1 MSELTTRSVRPEHGH
16 SGNAG
21 TIIRTNQQVLPLIEH
36 YWTHLKTSPAPKIF
50 LCALCFFRY
59 LPVLSAF
66 LLRCRVESNLR
77 RLLRARPEILEMVY
91 RPYLAVN
98 WDAPTRFARIVDH
111 CETVAKI
118 GGIMDFPPDTLVN
131 LIQLDPIAPRY
142 RLSLDQARWLLPEGQ
157 LVISLWDGIDRI
169 FSLQFCLS
177 SQDGQRTAYI
187 GALQGRPQKQGEP
200 DIMDRYRNFTKAAG
214 GMRPRDFLI
223 EIFKTL
229 CRVLDVVE
237 IRAVSNLNQP
247 RRQTCSDV
255 KLSYDEVWHERGGIY
270 DGNGFFILPV
280 AANHRTIEKIP
291 SKKRTMYAKRYAML
305 DGVEAEL
312 AAALN
317 VGRKCLATT
326 PA

>member
-1 MSELTTRSVRPEHGH
+1 MSELTTGSVRPEHGH
-16 SGNAG
+16 SGDAG
-21 TIIRTNQQVLPLIEH
+21 TINRTNQQVQLIEH
-36 YWTHLKTSPAPKIF
+36 YRTHLKTSPIPKIF

-59 LPVLSAF
+59 LPVLSAL
-66 LLRCRVESNLR
+66 LLRCRIESNLR

-131 LIQLDPIAPRY
+131 LMQLDPIGPPY

-177 SQDGQRTAYI
+177 SQNGQRIAYI
-187 GALQGRPQKQGEP
+187 GALQGRPQKDGEP
-200 DIMDRYRNFTKAAG
+200 DIMDRYRSFTKAAAG
-214 GMRPRDFLI
+214 TRPRDFLI
-223 EIFKTL
+223 EIFKML
-229 CRVLDVVE
+229 CRALDIVE
-237 IRAVSNLNQP
+237 IRAVANVNQP

-270 DGNGFFILPV
+270 DGDGFFILPV
-280 AANHRTIEKIP
+280 TANRRTSEKIS
-291 SKKRTMYAKRYAML
+291 SKKSVMYAKRYAML
-305 DGVEAEL
+305 DSVEAEL
-312 AAALN
+312 TAALSL
-317 VGRKCLATT
+317 GQTCLVTK